1 MCFLSD
7 IDECARNMHNCHT
20 DATCQNLIGLFNCF
34 CKVGLE
40 GNGTHCKD
48 ITECSSNIHNCSQ
61 VATCYEMYASYSCV
75 CHTGYTGDGF
85 SCYGNKVI
93 PVKFISQLFGTFILP
108 GFYLDVNECSLGGK
122 NTEGETTSFLCAL
135 NVLNFLLFL
144 ISKESVREVLDRVF
158 FAKKMI
164 KFHIL
169 LY

>member
-85 SCYGNKVI
+85 SCY
-93 PVKFISQLFGTFILP
+93 
-108 GFYLDVNECSLGGK
+108 DVNECSLGGK

>member
-108 GFYLDVNECSLGGK
+108 GFYLDVNECSEETDNCYNNATCRNLIGSFNCTCDDGFMG
-122 NTEGETTSFLCAL
+122 NGTFCDGMHAARTET
-135 NVLNFLLFL
+135 LL
-144 ISKESVREVLDRVF
+144 
-158 FAKKMI
+158 
-164 KFHIL
+164 
-169 LY
+169 